1 MTFLA
6 HAPDLLSQDFLNGQ
20 EVKTLKN
27 WKHTWIRLSTHIRSS
42 KKCMLLIILHENSQ
56 VRKKRFKFLMQIFLS
71 IWFWIEV
78 KICEDL
84 LLFNKLWQN
93 YQGQGSQVCGHVV
106 SNWRN
111 HGTPHW
117 VLHHQWS
124 RDYVLCNQNNPQNN
138 QR

>member
-6 HAPDLLSQDFLNGQ
+6 HAPDLLFQDFLNGQ
-20 EVKTLKN
+20 EVKTLTN
-27 WKHTWIRLSTHIRSS
+27 WKHTWIRLSTLIRSS
-42 KKCMLLIILHENSQ
+42 KKCMLLIILHKNSQ

-93 YQGQGSQVCGHVV
+93 HQGQGSQVCGHVV